1 MAEIE
6 AVGDDVRRE
15 MSELL
20 VREKQMRAFL
30 QVPRRSQEEV
40 RKVVGREDGVATGE
54 EGGGKKRKL

>member
-1 MAEIE
+1 
-6 AVGDDVRRE
+6 